1 MNHGENCITNDL
13 KLSVV
18 IPAFNEELV
27 IRKSLLTI
35 DSVLSEIGVK
45 SEIIV
50 IDDGSTDLTVQ
61 TCASTKLVYSK
72 LRIIKLARNYGHM
85 EAITVGM
92 KEAHGEWIATIDA
105 DLQDPPDLLL
115 EMYSFARQGGYQVI
129 QAVRTS
135 RNSDS
140 VLKRKTAAFFYKWM
154 DFLTNGS
161 TISQGA
167 DFRILNKSVAKE
179 LCELPEREKVY
190 RLLIP
195 ALGYRIKTV
204 NFERQPRAAGT
215 TKYNFRKMSQLAVL
229 STLSFSTKPLQFV
242 TRFGLY
248 LSAAMLFGSLLVALL
263 KLFIPTV
270 SGWAS
275 IVLLLL
281 ASNAFIIFSIGIV
294 GEYIGLIYKQI
305 QNRPTSHYQEL
316 VL

>member
-1 MNHGENCITNDL
+1 MNHGESSLQRDL
-13 KLSVV
+13 ELSIV
-18 IPAFNEELV
+18 IPAYNEELV
-27 IRKSLLTI
+27 IGKSLLKI
-35 DSVLSEIGVK
+35 DSVLSKIGVT

-61 TCASTKLVYSK
+61 TCVSTKLGHSK

-92 KEAHGEWIATIDA
+92 KEAIGEWVATIDA
-105 DLQDPPDLLL
+105 DLQDPPDLLI
-115 EMYSFARQGGYQVI
+115 EMYKIARQGEHQVI
-129 QAVRTS
+129 QAVRNS
-135 RNSDS
+135 RPSDS
-140 VLKRKTAAFFYKWM
+140 VLKRNTAAIFYKWM

-167 DFRILNKSVAKE
+167 DFRMLNKVVAKE
-179 LCELPEREKVY
+179 LSGLPEREKVY

-195 ALGYRIKTV
+195 SLGYRIKTV
-204 NFERQPRAAGT
+204 YFERQPRAAGN

-248 LSAAMLFGSLLVALL
+248 LSATMLCGSFLVAFV

-305 QNRPTSHYQEL
+305 QNRPTSQYQEL
-316 VL
+316 ET